1 MSPAKLKNKN
11 GLRDYVCLVLLFV
24 INLLNYMDRF
34 TVAGVLT
41 EVQEFFSID
50 DTGAGLLQTV
60 FIIFYMI
67 FAPLVGFFGDRYN
80 RKWIM
85 ITGIAIWILAVLASS
100 FVPANSFWLF
110 LLLRGVVGIG
120 EASYSIVA
128 PTIIGDLFT
137 ASTRSRAVMFFYF
150 AIPVGSGMGY
160 IVSAIVASLFGGW
173 QWGLRITPILG
184 VLCIIFV
191 IVGMK
196 EPKRGEAE
204 NAFPNNF
211 QQTSYWKDIKAILTI
226 PTYVYTTFACTSV
239 VFVAGTLTWWVPAAI
254 EHSVAMQQNLSSTH
268 ELSNE
273 QKNGIA
279 LSFGV
284 ITVIG
289 GILGVSGGTA
299 LSQLLLHGKWCC
311 KPFKTNRANPLVC
324 AFGSIFATPFL
335 FMALKV
341 TNFNFTMVYISQFF
355 ILFFSIFYSIR
366 KMPIFFFF
374 HLQIFVFL
382 TVLSLCLNW
391 ATNVDLLLDIIIPQR
406 RSVAN
411 SWQILISHLFGD
423 ASGPYI
429 VGLVSDW
436 IRGSETTPAASYHS
450 LATAFYIPNLL
461 LLVSVVLYIASS
473 ISFVNDRKKFLK
485 QIDQLSKSGNP
496 NAKYNRKVVDI
507 ENGTKN
513 DTFQ

>member
-1 MSPAKLKNKN
+1 MSLAKLRNKN
-11 GLRDYVCLVLLFV
+11 GLGDYVCLVLLFV

-34 TVAGVLT
+34 TIAGVLT
-41 EVQEFFSID
+41 QVQAFFSID

-67 FAPLVGFFGDRYN
+67 FAPLIGFFGDRYN

-85 ITGIAIWILAVLASS
+85 ITGIAIWVLAVLASS

-120 EASYSIVA
+120 EASYSTVA

-137 ASTRSRAVMFFYF
+137 TPIRSRAIMFFYF

-173 QWGLRITPILG
+173 QWGLRVTPILG

-191 IVGMK
+191 ILGMK

-204 NAFPNNF
+204 NAFPNNVK
-211 QQTSYWKDIKAILTI
+211 QT
-226 PTYVYTTFACTSV
+226 PTYVYTTFAYTSV
-239 VFVAGTLTWWVPAAI
+239 VFVTGTLTWWGPAAI
-254 EHSVAMQQNLSSTH
+254 EHSVAMQQNLNSTH

-273 QKNGIA
+273 QKNSIA

-284 ITVIG
+284 VTVIG
-289 GILGVSGGTA
+289 GILGVSGGTF

-311 KPFKTNRANPLVC
+311 KPFKTNRANPL
-324 AFGSIFATPFL
+324 
-335 FMALKV
+335 
-341 TNFNFTMVYISQFF
+341 
-355 ILFFSIFYSIR
+355 
-366 KMPIFFFF
+366 
-374 HLQIFVFL
+374 
-382 TVLSLCLNW
+382 
-391 ATNVDLLLDIIIPQR
+391 DIIVPQR

-436 IRGSETTPAASYHS
+436 IRGSETTPTASYHS
-450 LATAFYIPNLL
+450 LAKAFYIPTLILL
-461 LLVSVVLYIASS
+461 ASIVLFIAAS
-473 ISFVNDRKKFLK
+473 ISFVDDRKKFLK
-485 QIDQLSKSGNP
+485 QIDQYSKYGKS